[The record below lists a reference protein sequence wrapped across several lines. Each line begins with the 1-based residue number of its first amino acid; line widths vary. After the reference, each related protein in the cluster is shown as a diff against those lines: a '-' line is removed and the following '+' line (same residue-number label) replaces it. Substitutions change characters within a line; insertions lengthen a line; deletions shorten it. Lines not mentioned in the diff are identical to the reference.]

1 MRMVTNDTSSVANE
15 IEQRATTVLA
25 DLGYA
30 PVEATMTDEPIGDG
44 YAKQNVLAVSE
55 EYDVV
60 RAELEDHEDVLV
72 AFPGNGEG
80 YVCPT
85 Q

>member
-1 MRMVTNDTSSVANE
+1 MPTKGHDADLTLE
-15 IEQRATTVLA
+15 KRARTTLS

-30 PVEATMTDEPIGDG
+30 PVEATLTDESLGDG

-60 RAELEDHEDVLV
+60 RAELEAHEDVLV

-80 YVCPT
+80 YVCPV
-85 Q
+85 